1 MKTITEIFA
10 TNPDLLN
17 QPEVKELVEQFYI
30 QFEAMK
36 RKHMDY
42 WDKVTTLTM
51 SSELFVTK
59 GDTCK
64 KVVEEINNISFDM
77 PF

>member
-1 MKTITEIFA
+1 MKTVTEIFA

-51 SSELFVTK
+51 SSELFFIE
-59 GDTCK
+59 GATCK
-64 KVVEEINNISFDM
+64 KVVEEINHFSFDM
-77 PF
+77 V